1 MKDYTKEALNLA
13 ARISMQLGENL
24 DVQDFA
30 HAISIIL
37 KAEYGRHNFELFNNT
52 LNQYLNNHGN

>member
-13 ARISMQLGENL
+13 ARISMELGENL

-37 KAEYGRHNFELFNNT
+37 KAEYGRHNYESFNNT
-52 LNQYLNNHGN
+52 LNQYLNGN

>member
-13 ARISMQLGENL
+13 ARISMELGENL

-52 LNQYLNNHGN
+52 LNQYLNGN

>member
-13 ARISMQLGENL
+13 ARISMELGENL
-24 DVQDFA
+24 DVQDLA

-52 LNQYLNNHGN
+52 LNQYLNGN